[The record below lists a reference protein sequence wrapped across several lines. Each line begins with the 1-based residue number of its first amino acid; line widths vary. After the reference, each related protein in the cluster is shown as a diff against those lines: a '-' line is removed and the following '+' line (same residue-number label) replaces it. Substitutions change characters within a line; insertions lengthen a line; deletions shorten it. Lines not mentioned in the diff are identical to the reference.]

1 MAVRPRRCQ
10 DASISHDPNRKEHA
24 MAKFKDVGTSWR
36 TVMKHS
42 AMTAFIA
49 REFSAGNHIP
59 WIGRFCITD
68 LTAGDGAPAYGSPW
82 STSCSPGII
91 ASLALTSR
99 KPVVIDLYER
109 DQDTYNTL
117 ISNLAKRLPVLGY
130 QRTADDR
137 WRYGGIWLRAS
148 NHDGRDASIDHLAQ
162 GHQDAVLA
170 LNDPN
175 LITDWAMRPG
185 FMKETLTCGTRFGG
199 NGKVSGFRVMHTL
212 GCNVG
217 GAKRTPFQKGDQAP
231 PDDDHRSM
239 DLKERRN
246 WFNLIEEQCAH
257 LPAHHDLALA
267 AFERDPAQWAYLF
280 TTPKKSR
287 WYADTEAD
295 IRAAFH
301 AVGRTGEIAFYRRDN
316 ERFERLKN
324 RLLLTKTEF
333 AERENPV
340 LPFDMSGDESAA

>member
-1 MAVRPRRCQ
+1 MTKYK
-10 DASISHDPNRKEHA
+10 S
-24 MAKFKDVGTSWR
+24 VGTSWR
-36 TVMKHS
+36 TVMKHT
-42 AMTAFIA
+42 AMTTFIT
-49 REFSAGNHIP
+49 REFNAGNHIP

-68 LTAGDGAPAYGSPW
+68 LTAGDGSSAYDAPW
-82 STSCSPGII
+82 HTSCSPGII

-109 DQDTYNTL
+109 DQETYDTL

-137 WRYGGIWLRAS
+137 WRYEGIWLRAS
-148 NHDGRDASIDHLAQ
+148 RQDGREASIDHLAQ
-162 GHQDAVLA
+162 SHQDAVLI

-185 FMKETLTCGTRFGG
+185 FMSEVLTAGTRFGG
-199 NGKVSGFRVMHTL
+199 RGKVKGFRVMHTL

-217 GAKRTPFQKGDQAP
+217 GAKRAPFQRDAQAL
-231 PDDDHRSM
+231 PDDDLRTM
-239 DLKERRN
+239 DLTERRN

-257 LPAHHDLALA
+257 LPARHDLALA
-267 AFERDPAQWAYLF
+267 AFENDPAQWAYLF
-280 TTPKKSR
+280 TTPRLPR

-295 IRAAFH
+295 IRAAFK

-316 ERFERLKN
+316 NRFERLKN
-324 RLLLTKTEF
+324 RLLLTKTEL
-333 AERENPV
+333 AERESPQ
-340 LPFDMSGDESAA
+340 LPFEPSGDENAATHLLTAPTAST